1 MLEKL
6 DGFSQVVSNLLIE
19 PDNIAWIDLSQ
30 NELQHI
36 EAVSPK
42 SYLDR
47 WWTIYILH
55 LSFCIVFHTYF
66 SSALLNRFFR
76 FFVTSETSSFFTF
89 METQ

>member
-47 WWTIYILH
+47 
-55 LSFCIVFHTYF
+55 
-66 SSALLNRFFR
+66 
-76 FFVTSETSSFFTF
+76 
-89 METQ
+89 